1 MTIETLKSP
10 NQEIGTVYPWKNQ
23 NFYPSLRWKLCWP
36 FWKALTRDVTSY
48 WQAECTTDF
57 LGDTSPPPL
66 SIVFVFGCLE
76 ENLNRKLL
84 QNSFVLWHRLTLYIE
99 FGLENCNIPVVI
111 NFLSQVIFVFLFFGA
126 GWGGGWEGGMVMYA
140 NEVETKQKIEI
151 TWDKKMTITLHRR
164 HSTQYILHN

>member
-1 MTIETLKSP
+1 MIKSKFLSVSSMKTLLAILK
-10 NQEIGTVYPWKNQ
+10 GTDARCDVILAGGVYHRFPWRH
-23 NFYPSLRWKLCWP
+23 F
-36 FWKALTRDVTSY
+36 
-48 WQAECTTDF
+48 
-57 LGDTSPPPL
+57 PPL

-126 GWGGGWEGGMVMYA
+126 GGGGWEGGMVMYA
-140 NEVETKQKIEI
+140 NKVETKQKIEI
-151 TWDKKMTITLHRR
+151 TWVKKMTITLHRR
-164 HSTQYILHN
+164 LSTQYILHN

>member
-1 MTIETLKSP
+1 MIKSKFLSVSSMNTLLAILK
-10 NQEIGTVYPWKNQ
+10 GTDARCDVILAGGLYHRFPWTH
-23 NFYPSLRWKLCWP
+23 F
-36 FWKALTRDVTSY
+36 
-48 WQAECTTDF
+48 
-57 LGDTSPPPL
+57 PPPP

-84 QNSFVLWHRLTLYIE
+84 QNSFVPWHRLTLYIE

-126 GWGGGWEGGMVMYA
+126 GGGEGGMVMYA